1 MPNQLLDDGSTMSDL
16 IADKAGAA
24 RNHRQFVGAVTKLAD
39 GWRQES
45 LITRAQKDAI
55 ISAAAE

>member
-1 MPNQLLDDGSTMSDL
+1 MAEFM
-16 IADKAGAA
+16 ADAAAAA
-24 RNHRQFVGAVTKLAD
+24 RNQRQFVGALTKLAD